1 MIGTCAPAIRAR
13 PNGTTWEVPVL
24 TLLCD
29 TCAQPISGDGFELTL
44 LPGTL
49 VSGDDSK
56 FRRFTSVTAGVI
68 SAILCVPC
76 GERFNAILH
85 HKLQGPCPTCEV
97 APAREA
103 AARSSSLRHQHKDE
117 RAA

>member
-1 MIGTCAPAIRAR
+1 MLA
-13 PNGTTWEVPVL
+13 
-24 TLLCD
+24 LLCD
-29 TCAQPISGDGFELTL
+29 TCGQPITGDGFELTL

-49 VSGDDSK
+49 VSGQDSA

-76 GERFNAILH
+76 GERFVAILQR
-85 HKLQGPCPTCEV
+85 KLQDPCAVCEV
-97 APAREA
+97 APARSA
-103 AARSSSLRHQHKDE
+103 AVRQTSHQHQHKDG

>member
-1 MIGTCAPAIRAR
+1 M
-13 PNGTTWEVPVL
+13 L

-56 FRRFTSVTAGVI
+56 FRRFTSVTARVI

-85 HKLQGPCPTCEV
+85 HKLSMPDLRGRAGSRGGRPLELTT
-97 APAREA
+97 APAQGR
-103 AARSSSLRHQHKDE
+103 ARGLAG
-117 RAA
+117 RAASNRYHQSRSLTASSISS

>member
-1 MIGTCAPAIRAR
+1 MLA
-13 PNGTTWEVPVL
+13 
-24 TLLCD
+24 LLCD
-29 TCAQPISGDGFELTL
+29 TCGRPITGDGFELTL

-49 VSGDDSK
+49 VSGQDSA

-97 APAREA
+97 APARA
-103 AARSSSLRHQHKDE
+103 AARSSSQRHQHKDE